1 MEILAYLSTI
11 FIGIT
16 LGLIGGGGSIL
27 SLPILVYLFHISP
40 KEATTYSLFIVGITA
55 FIGAIKQYKL
65 GNLNIESAIP
75 FAIPS
80 LLTLLLVRKLI
91 LPYIPSTIFKI
102 GALNITSNMLLM
114 ILFSLLMIASAY
126 FMIKKTNRLE
136 TKVAPN
142 IYKLIFIGLLVG
154 IVTGFLGAGGGFLII
169 PALVYFTGISIRK
182 AIGTS
187 LLIIAFNSLFGFFG
201 DITQG
206 IKIDIHLLTYVSIL
220 AVVGLFIGTIISKKI
235 DSSKL
240 KPIFGWF
247 ILIMGIFVIIQETI
261 LK

>member
-1 MEILAYLSTI
+1 
-11 FIGIT
+11 
-16 LGLIGGGGSIL
+16 
-27 SLPILVYLFHISP
+27 
-40 KEATTYSLFIVGITA
+40 
-55 FIGAIKQYKL
+55 
-65 GNLNIESAIP
+65 
-75 FAIPS
+75 
-80 LLTLLLVRKLI
+80 
-91 LPYIPSTIFKI
+91 
-102 GALNITSNMLLM
+102 M

-142 IYKLIFIGLLVG
+142 IYKLISIGLLVG

-201 DITQG
+201 DIAQG

-235 DSSKL
+235 DSSRL

-247 ILIMGIFVIIQETI
+247 ILIMGIFVILQETI